1 MIKNVLEKFYNF
13 FITVSDY
20 EFILEIIMPECKRYF
35 PVKSELC
42 EIYIGKNKHY
52 RFNPHAR
59 EGVTIIY
66 SVAFQ
71 NNIVSIHTPVKA

>member
-59 EGVTIIY
+59 EGVTYDCAQSHHHID
-66 SVAFQ
+66 
-71 NNIVSIHTPVKA
+71 VSIHTPVKA